1 MVKIVRLD
9 KGSIGDSYLLSLN
22 ELAIRNLINPSLDRS
37 VSTAGQETLERLLS
51 PHSFNRE
58 FVDSTLQRLYVLQ
71 GVPDL
76 SEMDA
81 FVLNAA
87 EILGEVPFEKR
98 LKIQQ
103 YFQSLS
109 MSEVCFYTLA
119 AIKLLKDA
127 TEMCLIEVNPA
138 GCPPDQCY
146 VKYLIEKPFS
156 PNNN

>member
-87 EILGEVPFEKR
+87 EILGGGF
-98 LKIQQ
+98 
-103 YFQSLS
+103 F
-109 MSEVCFYTLA
+109 
-119 AIKLLKDA
+119 
-127 TEMCLIEVNPA
+127 
-138 GCPPDQCY
+138 
-146 VKYLIEKPFS
+146 
-156 PNNN
+156 